1 MAGKSKK
8 QKLSSSNPRAPTKR
22 TTAFAS
28 TSLSTA
34 SPILQSAF
42 APSWSK
48 LSLFTSVLRG
58 LDAQRLRC
66 HDTATSRLQC
76 EHVFDKNVEITS
88 LSWGS
93 LAEPDRDAGKKQKKK
108 RKRASDAND
117 AIVADA
123 DGNDSD
129 GAQVVIAATSNTGKI
144 FLYSPVQA
152 EIVST
157 LEGGHVGP
165 VTDFQFAESTKGVR
179 AWSCGGNKL
188 VEWDVKKGAP
198 IRNIAF
204 GETVNF
210 YKTLPLPDTLVCASY
225 STYIVD
231 INAPPTELASTFSS
245 HSSQVHTL
253 RRTAKQNKFLSAA
266 AGDRFMYI
274 SDIKKEQSL
283 GSLVAKGDVA
293 KVDTTAQ
300 DNALVAV
307 TADGIVELFLQP
319 WSFQPASEDE
329 GSSLKR
335 KKAMTKTSETRIK
348 IVRPD
353 NQLVK
358 VVDACF
364 QGDSVLIAW
373 AENATSVLFEKV
385 QCLSAEGG
393 LTINGDV
400 VITKAKTVGIGGAA
414 GGKGDA
420 DGIKD
425 VSNVNLNQANT
436 VVVEGADMHDIGMV
450 DAPEKPRSDE
460 EENDDGDAAAE
471 RESGSERE
479 DNAEDDQEELTFEDR
494 VKALTLTGDKSPR
507 SNLSPSTNITVP
519 SMEGA
524 ALITTSNKAVAFPN
538 STSLT
543 TVLTQA
549 LKTDDRALLETC
561 LQVTKV
567 DMIES
572 TIQRLDSLLAADL
585 VMKLAEII
593 ARKPGRAGS
602 LMVWIQ
608 KTLVNHGGHLLT
620 LPDLVHTMASLQR
633 VLGKR
638 AEALPK
644 MLALRGRLSMLVAQ
658 MKLRS
663 MAKDRLGAGSDV
675 AVVYVEGVSKDDE
688 SSSDEAEDE
697 VVDVGESDEEMS
709 DNEEGVNGVLDLAS
723 EDDEEDEEES
733 EEEDFGPGMYL
744 DREAEETD
752 DDSTGEDTDLDGFIV
767 DDDEVDYESQ
777 DDDSE
782 EEEEVAPKP
791 VKKARGRLVKG
802 SMLKR

>member
-8 QKLSSSNPRAPTKR
+8 QKLASNSRAPTKR

-42 APSWSK
+42 APSWSR

-93 LAEPDRDAGKKQKKK
+93 LAEQDSSKKQKKK

-117 AIVADA
+117 TIVADG

-129 GAQVVIAATSNTGKI
+129 GAQVVVAATSNTGKI

-152 EIVST
+152 EVVKT
-157 LEGGHVGP
+157 LEGGHIGP
-165 VTDFQFAESTKGVR
+165 VTDFQFAESAKGVR

-210 YKTLPLPDTLVCASY
+210 YKTLPLPDTLICASY
-225 STYIVD
+225 STYVVD
-231 INAPPTELASTFSS
+231 INAPPTDLTSTFSS

-283 GSLVAKGDVA
+283 GSLVAKGDVV

-307 TADGIVELFLQP
+307 TAEGIVELFLQP
-319 WSFQPASEDE
+319 WSLQSASEDE
-329 GSSLKR
+329 GSLKR

-364 QGDSVLIAW
+364 QEDGVLIAW

-385 QCLSAEGG
+385 KCLSAEGG
-393 LTINGDV
+393 ITVSGDV
-400 VITKAKTVGIGGAA
+400 VITKAKTVGIGGGA
-414 GGKGDA
+414 GGRTDGDA
-420 DGIKD
+420 IKD
-425 VSNVNLNQANT
+425 VSNVNLKQANT
-436 VVVEGADMHDIGMV
+436 VVVEGADMQDIGMI
-450 DAPEKPRSDE
+450 DAPEKPQSDE
-460 EENDDGDAAAE
+460 EEDDDAAAE
-471 RESGSERE
+471 HESGSERE

-494 VKALTLTGDKSPR
+494 VKALTLTSDKDSR

-524 ALITTSNKAVAFPN
+524 ALITSNNKAIAFPN

-663 MAKDRLGAGSDV
+663 MAKDRLGGGGDV

-688 SSSDEAEDE
+688 SSSDEAEEDGNE
-697 VVDVGESDEEMS
+697 VVDAEESDEEMS
-709 DNEEGVNGVLDLAS
+709 DSEVGENGVLDLAS
-723 EDDEEDEEES
+723 EGEEELDDEES
-733 EEEDFGPGMYL
+733 EEEEFGPGMYL
-744 DREAEETD
+744 DREAEETN

-767 DDDEVDYESQ
+767 DDDEVDYVSQ
-777 DDDSE
+777 DDGSE

-791 VKKARGRLVKG
+791 VKKSRGRLVKG
-802 SMLKR
+802 SMLSKR